1 VTALAIMPPRFARV
15 VRPEAPAAP
24 LGSSTLARGVQD
36 AATSDADL
44 VARIARGD
52 EAALGDLYDRH
63 SGAAYGLA
71 LRIVRD
77 GSLAEDAVQEAFLAV
92 WRGAA
97 RFDATRARVSTWLLS
112 LVHHKAV
119 DLVRREQARPAA
131 PTDVLPEVA
140 DPADVGGEVVSRAQR
155 GEIER
160 ALRSLSPAQRE
171 ILELAY
177 FGGYTQSELADRLGE
192 PIGTVKSRTHA
203 ALARL
208 RTVLQGSGF
217 ET

>member
-1 VTALAIMPPRFARV
+1 
-15 VRPEAPAAP
+15 VR
-24 LGSSTLARGVQD
+24 D

-44 VARIARGD
+44 IARIARGD
-52 EAALGDLYDRH
+52 EVALGDLYDRH
-63 SGAAYGLA
+63 AGAAYGLA

-92 WRGAA
+92 WRGAE
-97 RFDATRARVSTWLLS
+97 RFDAARARASTWLLS

-131 PTDVLPEVA
+131 PTDSLPEVA
-140 DPADVGGEVVSRAQR
+140 DDADVGGEVVSRAQR

-208 RTVLQGSGF
+208 RTILAGSGF